1 MFNILSIFIGSLI
14 ALMTSFNGLLS
25 TYTGNYLSSIIIH
38 LVGLI
43 AVTCIIFIKKS
54 KLTFER
60 SLPLYLYSA
69 GIIGVFTVLF
79 NNFTFIPLGATLTMA
94 LGLFG
99 QTISSIIID
108 HFGLLGT
115 KISKFN
121 YQKFIGLGFIVLG
134 LIIMVIY

>member
-43 AVTCIIFIKKS
+43 SVTCIICIKKS
-54 KLTFER
+54 KLTFQK

-108 HFGLLGT
+108 HFGLLET

-134 LIIMVIY
+134 LIIMIIY

>member
-43 AVTCIIFIKKS
+43 SVTCIICIKKS
-54 KLTFER
+54 KLTFQK

-108 HFGLLGT
+108 HFGLFET

>member
-1 MFNILSIFIGSLI
+1 
-14 ALMTSFNGLLS
+14 
-25 TYTGNYLSSIIIH
+25 
-38 LVGLI
+38 
-43 AVTCIIFIKKS
+43 
-54 KLTFER
+54 
-60 SLPLYLYSA
+60 
-69 GIIGVFTVLF
+69 
-79 NNFTFIPLGATLTMA
+79 MA